1 MMRKRIE
8 VAAAIIVREGRI
20 LVCSRPRGSE
30 LADFWEFP
38 GGKAE
43 PGETLREALIREIRE
58 ELDLEI
64 LPGEIFWRLDH
75 DYPDKSVRVTFFLAS
90 QTDPS
95 AEPVPR
101 DDQQMRWVTP
111 DELDAVRFLP
121 ADLPVAC
128 ALRYH
133 FQMKKKNASMQ

>member
-1 MMRKRIE
+1 MRKRIE
-8 VAAAIIVREGRI
+8 VAAAIIVRADRI
-20 LVCSRPRGSE
+20 LVCSRPRGSD

-43 PGETLREALIREIRE
+43 PGETLREALVREIRE
-58 ELDLEI
+58 ELALEI
-64 LPGEIFWRLDH
+64 LPGKIFWRLDH

-90 QTDPS
+90 QTDPA

-101 DDQQMRWVTP
+101 DNQQMRWVTS
-111 DELDAVRFLP
+111 DELDEVRFLP

-128 ALRYH
+128 ALRY
-133 FQMKKKNASMQ
+133 QMKKKNISMQ

>member
-1 MMRKRIE
+1 MMRRRIE
-8 VAAAIIVREGRI
+8 VAAAILVRRDRI

-30 LADFWEFP
+30 LDGFWEFP

-58 ELDLEI
+58 ELALSV
-64 LPGEIFWRLDH
+64 LPGKIFWRLDH
-75 DYPDKSVRVTFFLAS
+75 DYPDKSVRVTFFFAS

-95 AEPVPR
+95 AVPVPR
-101 DDQQMRWVTP
+101 DNQQMLWVAP
-111 DELDAVRFLP
+111 DELDSVRFLP

-128 ALRYH
+128 ALGY
-133 FQMKKKNASMQ
+133 QLKKKNASMQ

>member
-8 VAAAIIVREGRI
+8 VAAAILVRTGRI

-58 ELDLEI
+58 ELDMDV
-64 LPGEIFWRLDH
+64 LPQKIFWRLDH

-90 QTDPS
+90 PTDPE
-95 AEPVPR
+95 AAPVPR
-101 DDQQMRWVTP
+101 DNQQLRWVTP
-111 DELDAVRFLP
+111 DELVAVHFLP

-128 ALRYH
+128 ALR
-133 FQMKKKNASMQ
+133 FQLKKKNISMQ

>member
-1 MMRKRIE
+1 MRKRIE
-8 VAAAIIVREGRI
+8 VAAAILVRAGRI
-20 LVCSRPRGSE
+20 LVCSRPRGSD

-58 ELDLEI
+58 ELALEI
-64 LPGEIFWRLDH
+64 LPQDIFWRLDH
-75 DYPDKSVRVTFFLAS
+75 DYPDKSVRVTFFFAELC
-90 QTDPS
+90 DPE

-101 DDQQMRWVTP
+101 DNQDMRWVAP
-111 DELDAVRFLP
+111 GELDGVRFLE

-133 FQMKKKNASMQ
+133 LEKKNHLTQ

>member
-1 MMRKRIE
+1 MRKRIE
-8 VAAAIIVREGRI
+8 VAAAILIRAGRI
-20 LVCSRPRGSE
+20 LVCSRPRGSD

-58 ELDLEI
+58 ELALEI
-64 LPGEIFWRLDH
+64 LPQDIFWRLDH
-75 DYPDKSVRVTFFLAS
+75 DYPDKSVRVTFFFAS
-90 QTDPS
+90 QTSP
-95 AEPVPR
+95 ETVPIPR

-111 DELDAVRFLP
+111 DELDEVRFLP

-128 ALRYH
+128 ALR
-133 FQMKKKNASMQ
+133 FQLKKKNTPTQ

>member
-1 MMRKRIE
+1 MRKRIE
-8 VAAAIIVREGRI
+8 VAAAILVRAGRI
-20 LVCSRPRGSE
+20 LVCSRPRGSD

-58 ELDLEI
+58 ELALEI
-64 LPGEIFWRLDH
+64 LPQDIFWRLDH

-90 QTDPS
+90 QTDPDTV
-95 AEPVPR
+95 PIPR

-111 DELDAVRFLP
+111 DELDEVRFLP

-128 ALRYH
+128 ALR
-133 FQMKKKNASMQ
+133 FQLKKKNTPTQ

>member
-1 MMRKRIE
+1 MSRRRIE
-8 VAAAIIVREGRI
+8 VAAAIIVREDRI

-43 PGETLREALIREIRE
+43 PGETLREALVREIRE

-64 LPGEIFWRLDH
+64 LPGKIFWRLDH

-90 QTDPS
+90 QRDPS
-95 AEPVPR
+95 AEPIPR
-101 DDQQMRWVTP
+101 DDQQMRWVTSG
-111 DELDAVRFLP
+111 ELDSVRFLP

-128 ALRYH
+128 ALR